1 MEPCERPR
9 LLSMI
14 GSLLDVSDRYQRAAL
29 NDDVHNE
36 RVRDEH
42 DRLLTAARAGGRR
55 GRGTR
60 RRRPRD
66 GRGRARDGDLRR
78 ARDVRLLVGL
88 A

>member
-29 NDDVHNE
+29 HDDVHNE

-42 DRLLTAARAGGRR
+42 DRLLTAARAG
-55 GRGTR
+55 
-60 RRRPRD
+60 D
-66 GRGRARDGDLRR
+66 AEAAARAVADHVTAAGERVT
-78 ARDVRLLVGL
+78 AIF
-88 A
+88 AEPAT